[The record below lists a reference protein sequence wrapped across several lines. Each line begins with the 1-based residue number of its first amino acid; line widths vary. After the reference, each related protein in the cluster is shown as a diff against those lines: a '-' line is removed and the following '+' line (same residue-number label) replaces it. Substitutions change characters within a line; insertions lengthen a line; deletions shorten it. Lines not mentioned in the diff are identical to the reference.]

1 VPHKL
6 NGNFLTRKR
15 SVGSG
20 NLIRPKSRER
30 LSNPKRNEESLERE
44 EERAKLQNT
53 ELINNL
59 MKHQH
64 IPNYVNK
71 LKIKK

>member
-1 VPHKL
+1 
-6 NGNFLTRKR
+6 
-15 SVGSG
+15 
-20 NLIRPKSRER
+20 LIRPKSRER